1 MDSLKNC
8 SKRVTTMKRALF
20 LTLVILL
27 VAAFASAKTSV
38 TPITKHDLKDL
49 KGAWTGER
57 IGRRGGVEGVDL
69 IIFNDSLPLEG
80 EVTLHWPREAAKS
93 WPCRGQIKEGRL
105 IFFWAKKSRSLDLG
119 LRKVDGSMEL
129 EGYIT
134 GHGEGGM
141 VLLKKVRE

>member
-1 MDSLKNC
+1 
-8 SKRVTTMKRALF
+8 MKRALF

-27 VAAFASAKTSV
+27 VAGFATAKTPI

-57 IGRRGGVEGVDL
+57 IGQRGGVERVDL

-80 EVTLHWPREAAKS
+80 EVTLHWPRLAAKS
-93 WPCRGQIKEGRL
+93 WPCKGHIEDGRL
-105 IFFWAKKSRSLDLG
+105 IFLWAKKMRKLDLR
-119 LRKVDGSMEL
+119 LRTGDGEMKL

-134 GHGEGGM
+134 DRGYRGM
-141 VLLKKVRE
+141 VFLKKVQE